1 MKVQICQWTDKAHWC
16 DWEEKLS
23 VNQKE
28 KEQLCNKNQLLLEGI
43 FVVGWL
49 VGWFQEQR
57 K

>member
-49 VGWFQEQR
+49 VG
-57 K
+57 